1 MKSFLT
7 RHCLTF
13 RDVVDFVVIVLFIS
27 TLAVWAA
34 LGSGA

>member
-7 RHCLTF
+7 RHSLTI